1 MKGRILE
8 DWSKVNWQ
16 NPADFAKVIGAVNH
30 FFRQPSQ
37 PEVRAA
43 LKRGVQ
49 HFATKGD
56 FPAEVLAVLE
66 KVHMVTDFD
75 IAYEQIFDI
84 RDFTSTNASGFEL
97 LDVTSGLTFAEEP
110 VGQKAKVFGMSGE
123 KVSVSFQLF
132 GGALGWHKTL
142 FDDAQYWSLEDNTI
156 AFRNAAYS
164 QRAQSFYNLIEAV
177 PSSQNV
183 TWQTAIN
190 SNIPNTDPSYLPMR
204 DAATI
209 NAAALAILKGN
220 RSKGTGVTPTTEIML
235 LVPLDLRPRIEMA
248 MTWLQQ
254 AYGGSPGLIKYRIT
268 PVYTLMLSSTT
279 TYYAILPKRKLKG
292 GYRMDLTM
300 MSQTDILSYGE
311 TVAGWMRYGGAIGD
325 IGQIRRLAIS

>member
-16 NPADFAKVIGAVNH
+16 SPQDFAKVIGAVNH
-30 FFRQPSQ
+30 FFSQPAK

-43 LKRGVQ
+43 IKRGVQ

-56 FPAEVLAVLE
+56 FPAEVLALLE
-66 KVHMVTDFD
+66 KVHLTTDYD
-75 IAYEQIFDI
+75 VAYEQLFDI
-84 RDFTSTNASGFEL
+84 RDFTNTNASGFEL
-97 LDVTSGLTFAEEP
+97 LDVTSGLAFEEVP
-110 VGQKAKVFGMSGE
+110 VGQKAKVFGMSGS
-123 KVSVSFQLF
+123 KVSVTFALY

-156 AFRNAAYS
+156 AFRNVAYA
-164 QRAQSFYNLIEAV
+164 QRAQSFYNLIDAV

-183 TWQTAIN
+183 TWQTGIN
-190 SNIPNTDPSYLPMR
+190 SNVPNTSEAYLPMR

-209 NAAALAILKGN
+209 NAACLAILKGN
-220 RSKGTGVTPTTEIML
+220 RNLGTGVTPTTEIFL
-235 LVPLDLRPRIEMA
+235 LVPLDLQPRISMA
-248 MTWLQQ
+248 LTWLQQ
-254 AYGGSPGLIKYRIT
+254 AYQGSPGLVKYRVT
-268 PVYTLMLSSTT
+268 PIYTLMLASTT

-325 IGQIRRLAIS
+325 IGQIRRLATS